1 MDQHPVPQ
9 NITSYEFRLVGDMT
23 LKQFFQ
29 LAGGGIVG
37 VIIYQLPLPFFVK
50 WPLIFVAVGIG
61 AALAF
66 VPVQGRP
73 FSQWLTAFFGA
84 IYAPTEYYWS
94 PTSNEQIVQSS
105 EKSISTNYEPRAN
118 NLIDQFETQFLG
130 KVTQMFSTSP
140 STTVGTNSP
149 VVAATIPE
157 EQFHVADVVSKPM
170 VKQEPIQTIEVSQ
183 AKDVPTQQGVSIQEL
198 GASNVVYETQTQI
211 VVPQA
216 APQAVPALTTN
227 LIPEPSYP
235 NILTGLIKDPTDI
248 SLEGAIVEI
257 VDSATGIPA
266 RALRTNKL
274 GQFQIATPLSNG
286 SYTIIVDKQGFS
298 FNPVLVQAEGTIIKP
313 ILIKAS

>member
-29 LAGGGIVG
+29 LAGGGLVG
-37 VIIYQLPLPFFVK
+37 VVIYQLPLPFFVK
-50 WPLIFVAVGIG
+50 WPLIFIAVGIG

-94 PTSNEQIVQSS
+94 PSDSTQYS
-105 EKSISTNYEPRAN
+105 EKNTQVTEVEKQTP
-118 NLIDQFETQFLG
+118 LDQFETQFFN
-130 KVTQMFSTSP
+130 KVTQIFNLNNQGSSINDQVVP
-140 STTVGTNSP
+140 
-149 VVAATIPE
+149 VAAAKPE
-157 EQFHVADVVSKPM
+157 EQFHVAEVVPPKPVETKTEPFGPIVVQTPEEVPTIKSEPAVVSGPVEFVVPTPM
-170 VKQEPIQTIEVSQ
+170 V
-183 AKDVPTQQGVSIQEL
+183 A
-198 GASNVVYETQTQI
+198 
-211 VVPQA
+211 PQA
-216 APQAVPALTTN
+216 APKAVPALTTN

-235 NILTGLIKDPTDI
+235 NILTGLIKDPSDI

-257 VDSATGIPA
+257 VDSATGMPA

-274 GQFQIATPLSNG
+274 GQFQIATPLATG
-286 SYTIIVDKQGFS
+286 SYTIIVDKPGFT
-298 FNPVLVQAEGTIIKP
+298 FNPVLVQAEGNIIKP
-313 ILIKAS
+313 ILIKAV

>member
-37 VIIYQLPLPFFVK
+37 VVIYQLPLPFFVK
-50 WPLIFVAVGIG
+50 WPLIFIAVGIG

-94 PTSNEQIVQSS
+94 PSPDTPTSV
-105 EKSISTNYEPRAN
+105 
-118 NLIDQFETQFLG
+118 
-130 KVTQMFSTSP
+130 SP
-140 STTVGTNSP
+140 YVGG
-149 VVAATIPE
+149 E
-157 EQFHVADVVSKPM
+157 
-170 VKQEPIQTIEVSQ
+170 
-183 AKDVPTQQGVSIQEL
+183 TQQGVGVDQFESNFFNKISQLFSSLNVSAVTPTPVIVTKKESMPAFEENQTFSETKAEEP
-198 GASNVVYETQTQI
+198 ASVGYATQTPI
-211 VVPQA
+211 VAPQA
-216 APQAVPALTTN
+216 APVAVPALTTN
-227 LIPEPSYP
+227 LVPDPGYP
-235 NILTGLIKDPTDI
+235 NILTGLIKDPSDV

-257 VDSATGIPA
+257 VDSITGMPA

-286 SYTIIVDKQGFS
+286 SYTIIVDKENLV
-298 FNPVLVQAEGTIIKP
+298 FNPVLIKAEGDILKP
-313 ILIKAS
+313 ILVKANE

>member
-29 LAGGGIVG
+29 LAGGGLVG
-37 VIIYQLPLPFFVK
+37 VVIYQLPLPFFVK

-94 PTSNEQIVQSS
+94 PTSKEQIVGSS
-105 EKSISTNYEPRAN
+105 EKTTTNNESRTN
-118 NLIDQFETQFLG
+118 NPFDQFETQFFG
-130 KVTQMFSTSP
+130 KVTQMFNLNQVTSDKQQEM
-140 STTVGTNSP
+140 
-149 VVAATIPE
+149 AASIPE
-157 EQFHVADVVSKPM
+157 EQYHVVETGPKPIPQA
-170 VKQEPIQTIEVSQ
+170 QETENR
-183 AKDVPTQQGVSIQEL
+183 TQE
-198 GASNVVYETQTQI
+198 NVVYETQTPI
-211 VVPQA
+211 VAPQA
-216 APQAVPALTTN
+216 APQAVPALITN

-235 NILTGLIKDPTDI
+235 NILTGLVKDPTDI

-286 SYTIIVDKQGFS
+286 SYTIIVDKQGFT

-313 ILIKAS
+313 ILVKANVVT

>member
-37 VIIYQLPLPFFVK
+37 VVIYQLPLPFFIK
-50 WPLIFVAVGIG
+50 WPLIFVVVGIG

-94 PTSNEQIVQSS
+94 PSTENTPSL
-105 EKSISTNYEPRAN
+105 ISPYVGGDTPQGVGV
-118 NLIDQFETQFLG
+118 LDQFENQFFN
-130 KVTQMFSTSP
+130 KVTQMFSTFTP
-140 STTVGTNSP
+140 I
-149 VVAATIPE
+149 ATSIPE
-157 EQFHVADVVSKPM
+157 EQYQVVETGPKL
-170 VKQEPIQTIEVSQ
+170 QER
-183 AKDVPTQQGVSIQEL
+183 
-198 GASNVVYETQTQI
+198 VVYETQTPI
-211 VVPQA
+211 VAPQA

-235 NILTGLIKDPTDI
+235 NILTGLIKDPSDI

-257 VDSATGIPA
+257 VDTATGMPA

-286 SYTIIVDKQGFS
+286 SYTIIVDRPGLT
-298 FNPVLVQAEGTIIKP
+298 FNPVLVSAEGNIIKP
-313 ILIKAS
+313 ILIRANG

>member
-29 LAGGGIVG
+29 LAGGGLIG

-94 PTSNEQIVQSS
+94 PTSKEQVVGSS
-105 EKSISTNYEPRAN
+105 EKTTTNNEPRTN
-118 NLIDQFETQFLG
+118 NPFDQFETQFFG
-130 KVTQMFSTSP
+130 KVTQMFSTFTP
-140 STTVGTNSP
+140 TVAPEVKPIAMS
-149 VVAATIPE
+149 VPE
-157 EQFHVADVVSKPM
+157 EQYHVVETGPKHV
-170 VKQEPIQTIEVSQ
+170 VKQEYVEPIEVP
-183 AKDVPTQQGVSIQEL
+183 AQQGDSIQEI
-198 GASNVVYETQTQI
+198 GVSNVVYETQTPI
-211 VVPQA
+211 VAPQA
-216 APQAVPALTTN
+216 APQTVPALTTN

-286 SYTIIVDKQGFS
+286 SYTIIVDKQGFT

>member
-1 MDQHPVPQ
+1 MVLLLTQQNMDQHPVPQ

-29 LAGGGIVG
+29 IAGGGLVG
-37 VIIYQLPLPFFVK
+37 VVIYQLPLPFFVK
-50 WPLIFVAVGIG
+50 WPLIFIAVGIG

-94 PTSNEQIVQSS
+94 PSDSTQYS
-105 EKSISTNYEPRAN
+105 EKNAQGTEIKKQTPF
-118 NLIDQFETQFLG
+118 DQFETQFFG
-130 KVTQMFSTSP
+130 KVTQMFNLNQVTSDKQQEM
-140 STTVGTNSP
+140 
-149 VVAATIPE
+149 AASIPE
-157 EQFHVADVVSKPM
+157 EQYHVVETGPKPV
-170 VKQEPIQTIEVSQ
+170 VKQEYVEPIEVPMPQ
-183 AKDVPTQQGVSIQEL
+183 AQET
-198 GASNVVYETQTQI
+198 GDRTRENVVYETQTPI
-211 VVPQA
+211 VAPQA
-216 APQAVPALTTN
+216 APAAVPALTTN
-227 LIPEPSYP
+227 LVPEPSYP